1 MSSECYVDDD
11 SYESWIEEVKKKG
24 LKCIAVT
31 DHNDYRAIDR
41 MKQLG
46 TERGIIVFPGVEVT
60 CDTAKIHLLIIFD
73 VEKTQENVRD
83 FLNRLDI
90 DSDLIGKSKGTSTTV
105 FDGLA
110 SLQRKNRQLL
120 LLPT

>member
-1 MSSECYVDDD
+1 
-11 SYESWIEEVKKKG
+11 
-24 LKCIAVT
+24 
-31 DHNDYRAIDR
+31 

-90 DSDLIGKSKGTSTTV
+90 DSD
-105 FDGLA
+105 
-110 SLQRKNRQLL
+110 
-120 LLPT
+120 P